1 MNKVTFTTIGFV
13 FFILGILSIVLSL
26 IGVKFSFL
34 AFIDKPGALFGFLIR
49 LLMVFGGVIIIALAQ
64 TNWSQ
69 EGEED
74 IGAVNS

>member
-1 MNKVTFTTIGFV
+1 MNKVTFTSIGFAL
-13 FFILGILSIVLSL
+13 FILGMLSIVLSL

-74 IGAVNS
+74 ISVVK